1 MTELLAKAHLAA
13 SQIVGD
19 VASVRHVRTLPTG
32 EEVFAA
38 KCTERLRLELPR
50 RVKITINPN
59 GQKAA
64 VEWKS
69 GSSGENYKICDLG
82 TCPAEEERI

>member
-38 KCTERLRLELPR
+38 KCVELPR

-82 TCPAEEERI
+82 ERTAEEERV

>member
-1 MTELLAKAHLAA
+1 MTELYAKAHKAA
-13 SQIVGD
+13 AQIIGTVE
-19 VASVRHVRTLPTG
+19 SVRHVRTLETG

-38 KCTERLRLELPR
+38 KCLELPR

-59 GQKAA
+59 GQKAS

-82 TCPAEEERI
+82 TAITDEAVPVEEQL